1 VKQMKR
7 KKWFI
12 FFLILSIVASGA
24 FFVYYKYIRI
34 TKHPES
40 VFNNDNKN
48 NISNSEQA
56 LPKDKVYIAF
66 LGLDKN
72 DERVHTLGSFRTDTI
87 MIFSIDLNDKVVKV
101 LSIPRDTYVDIPG
114 FHKDKIN
121 AAYVYGG
128 MGEKGYALSLKTISD
143 FLGID
148 VPYYISIDMQTI
160 PDIVD
165 AIGGVPLDVEVNMH
179 SHGANLDKGYQIL
192 DGQKAYQYL
201 RWRYDPMGDINRI
214 KRQQKFIIAFANQ
227 LKSKAKDVSTY
238 INLYNT
244 FKGKLYTNLNYE
256 QILALIYAVKDIS
269 PDSIEKFTVPGDFY
283 DLNGISYWKPDM
295 EKLNEVLQE
304 FTK

>member
-1 VKQMKR
+1 MKR

>member
-1 VKQMKR
+1 MKR

-24 FFVYYKYIRI
+24 FFVYYKNIRI

>member
-1 VKQMKR
+1 MKR

-269 PDSIEKFTVPGDFY
+269 PDSIEKFTAPGDFY

>member
-1 VKQMKR
+1 MKKR
-7 KKWFI
+7 KWFI
-12 FFLILSIVASGA
+12 FFLIVAIIASCA
-24 FFVYYKYIRI
+24 FFVYYKYIHI

-48 NISNSEQA
+48 TISNSEQA
-56 LPKDKVYIAF
+56 LSKSKIYIAF
-66 LGLDKN
+66 LGLDKD
-72 DERVHTLGSFRTDTI
+72 DERVHTIGNFRTDTI
-87 MIFSIDLNDKVVKV
+87 MIFSIDFNGKVVKV

-143 FLGID
+143 FLGIN

-165 AIGGVPLDVEVNMH
+165 AIGGVPLDIEVNMH

-192 DGQKAYQYL
+192 DGQKAYQYV
-201 RWRYDPMGDINRI
+201 RWRYDPMGDINRV
-214 KRQQKFIIAFANQ
+214 KRQQKFIIAFASQ

-256 QILALIYAVKDIS
+256 QILALIYFVKDVS

-283 DLNGISYWKPDM
+283 DLNGISYWKPDI

>member
-1 VKQMKR
+1 MKR

-192 DGQKAYQYL
+192 DGQKACQYL

>member
-1 VKQMKR
+1 MKR

-12 FFLILSIVASGA
+12 FFLIVSIVASGA